1 MRSKTVVTAHL
12 VRYQP
17 EGKSAMSG
25 VMPGT
30 LVLVRRSSGGR
41 GALPMRRI
49 TPSNVTSAVSGWIPK
64 ELADDVSGYRGR

>member
-41 GALPMRRI
+41 GR
-49 TPSNVTSAVSGWIPK
+49 V
-64 ELADDVSGYRGR
+64 ADEADNAQQCHERSVDGSQKSWQTM